1 MNLYSIN
8 TIKQELSF
16 SPLMYRIKENDFSES
31 LLLNYQDIEHTS
43 SQETITNGNP
53 ILSSWL
59 EILDY
64 DVEEKETL
72 ESTFDLLLS
81 TVRFLGISNDNSAN
95 GITNFIGKVDSA
107 TFVDIASSVLD
118 ILKDCFDPHPIL
130 VYLYPSYYALL
141 HTLYLY
147 TEKSI
152 SLEAATSLYSDS
164 INELTEEL
172 TSLNVSYHNARN
184 YAQAVFIIP
193 YAENASLP
201 CTSSA
206 ALYHSYCKATNTDD
220 FYSDTFDYPTNRSY
234 MKIHFSDEPPTWT
247 SYLKS
252 CSDSLTDYNIR
263 SYPITSFAQF
273 LHIGFSLMLSNGMVI
288 RKCKLCNGYFQA
300 KVSSD
305 QMYCSRIYKNTSATC
320 SEVGIR
326 KTYKEKLF
334 QHPIHQEFTKSYNKL
349 YGRIRRGK
357 IPKDTPLMDELKRLH
372 DEYTEKYEHTR
383 GKDREDVWKEY
394 IQKNKDLLG

>member
-152 SLEAATSLYSDS
+152 SLEAATSLYSNS
-164 INELTEEL
+164 FSGLIFHINLLLIRCKT
-172 TSLNVSYHNARN
+172 VS
-184 YAQAVFIIP
+184 F
-193 YAENASLP
+193 
-201 CTSSA
+201 
-206 ALYHSYCKATNTDD
+206 
-220 FYSDTFDYPTNRSY
+220 
-234 MKIHFSDEPPTWT
+234 
-247 SYLKS
+247 
-252 CSDSLTDYNIR
+252 
-263 SYPITSFAQF
+263 
-273 LHIGFSLMLSNGMVI
+273 
-288 RKCKLCNGYFQA
+288 
-300 KVSSD
+300 
-305 QMYCSRIYKNTSATC
+305 
-320 SEVGIR
+320 
-326 KTYKEKLF
+326 
-334 QHPIHQEFTKSYNKL
+334 
-349 YGRIRRGK
+349 
-357 IPKDTPLMDELKRLH
+357 
-372 DEYTEKYEHTR
+372 
-383 GKDREDVWKEY
+383 
-394 IQKNKDLLG
+394 